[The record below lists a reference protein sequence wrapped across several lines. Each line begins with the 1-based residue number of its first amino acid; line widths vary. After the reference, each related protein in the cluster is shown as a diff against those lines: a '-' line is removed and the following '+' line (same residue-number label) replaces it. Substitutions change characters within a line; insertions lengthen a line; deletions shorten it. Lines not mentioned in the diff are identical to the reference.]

1 MKRDFLKRIIAMS
14 IMVSTVLMPISAN
27 AEWKQDSNGWWNTEG
42 GSWSVGWRN
51 INNNWYYFNPST
63 GYMQTGWINDNGTW
77 YFASQDGAMKT
88 GWIND
93 NGTWYFTNQ
102 DGTMQTGTVEVDGN
116 IYCLANNGAMLKGNV
131 MIDGK
136 VYTFDE
142 SGKNISNEEPKVGKV
157 FTKDESGSI
166 KESTN
171 NVNGDTSNSTSN
183 TDNTSSST
191 SSSSS
196 GSSSSSSSSSSKPKT
211 TKIDKIETVTNG
223 VIKVYLNNATSK
235 TLDKE
240 AFAISCPGFNDMTI
254 FSVETPTGKDKNKVY
269 TLKTA
274 YYDDKI
280 YTLHITLPSGKTID
294 KDFESKYDCPLIT
307 NQKVRRLS
315 DDVADLSYI
324 SDAEGI
330 FYYVLTEDKP
340 SRSFFSSNAN
350 LTVNDILDLGSQS
363 KMKVGSNKVDISNLE
378 KGRSYTIQYVAQDVE
393 GKVTP
398 IKTETISSEVI
409 SDSQSSEIQIEDI
422 KPNKEII
429 PGDVFASKYWF
440 TFELNKATDKPLNIE
455 NFVVTCPKGT
465 LTLGNVETKDNK
477 TYNVYMKSGHIPFDK
492 TSFTGRITFEDGT
505 TAEKDFYVDLS
516 APTTLRK
523 SISRTTEDAVQLE
536 LRFDEGGTIYYSIL
550 DHVSEDTSVKDP
562 SDIYENGTKED
573 ISYGTNIINIEDKDI
588 ADGKYIAWATEDEYK
603 NRSLY
608 FEYIKIPEYKE
619 EENKPE
625 EEKLK
630 IIDAE
635 ANIDDEG
642 YPYVQFRLNKVVNIF
657 SDITSKEITNLSGK
671 ATFDFVD
678 PINGAM
684 DSDIIRMTIMNGVKI
699 NKGKHQIILTMKNGE
714 RIVYEFETTEE
725 IG

>member
-102 DGTMQTGTVEVDGN
+102 NGAMQTGTVEVDGN

-131 MIDGK
+131 MIDGRI
-136 VYTFDE
+136 YTFDE

-157 FTKDESGSI
+157 FTKDESGFI

-171 NVNGDTSNSTSN
+171 NVNGDASNSTSN
-183 TDNTSSST
+183 SDNTSSST

-492 TSFTGRITFEDGT
+492 TSFTGIITLEDGT
-505 TAEKDFYVDLS
+505 TVEKDFYVDLS
-516 APTTLRK
+516 APNTLRS

-573 ISYGTNIINIEDKDI
+573 ISYGT
-588 ADGKYIAWATEDEYK
+588 
-603 NRSLY
+603 
-608 FEYIKIPEYKE
+608 KIGR
-619 EENKPE
+619 
-625 EEKLK
+625 
-630 IIDAE
+630 AH
-635 ANIDDEG
+635 
-642 YPYVQFRLNKVVNIF
+642 V
-657 SDITSKEITNLSGK
+657 
-671 ATFDFVD
+671 
-678 PINGAM
+678 
-684 DSDIIRMTIMNGVKI
+684 
-699 NKGKHQIILTMKNGE
+699 
-714 RIVYEFETTEE
+714 
-725 IG
+725 